1 MNDVLDVLKLRDL
14 RIRARVIVNE
24 LLSGIHPSRRFG
36 FSPDFAEY
44 RPYTPGE
51 DVRFV
56 DWKVYGRTGKLYIR
70 KLYEETS
77 MKSTIL
83 LDISASMG
91 YGNPSKLE
99 YARTLAASMAYL
111 LHLQRDAVGLMTF
124 RDRVESVLRPSRGRK
139 GLYSIFETL
148 ERVKPGGRTRTDTP
162 LLGAINLLR
171 KGMVILISDLE
182 ADVEGMM
189 KVMGGLRRRGFD
201 AMVFHVLSSEEREMP
216 SGGSFLFY
224 DMETGETVPFNAYTS
239 SREYRNVFRNW
250 LDELRREFLRRGVDY
265 YTVFTDT
272 PFVDVLRSVR
282 AMRGGP

>member
-1 MNDVLDVLKLRDL
+1 MNEVLDVLKIKGLK
-14 RIRARVIVNE
+14 IRARIVVNE
-24 LLSGIHPSRRFG
+24 LLAGIHRSRRFG

-51 DVRFV
+51 DIRFV
-56 DWKVYGRTGKLYIR
+56 DWKAYGRTGKLYIR

-83 LDISASMG
+83 LDTSASMG

-99 YARTLAASMAYL
+99 YARTLAAALCYL
-111 LHLQRDAVGLMTF
+111 LYLQRDAVGIITF
-124 RDRVESVLRPSRGRK
+124 DERVRDVLPPSRGRR

-148 ERVKPGGRTRTDTP
+148 ERARPHGRTETAVP
-162 LLGAINLLR
+162 LLGAINLLKR
-171 KGMVILISDLE
+171 GMVVLISDLE
-182 ADVEGMM
+182 ADVDGMM

-201 AMVFHVLSSEEREMP
+201 AMVFHVLSTQERDIP

-224 DMETGETVPFNAYTS
+224 DMETGESVPFNAYTS
-239 SREYRNVFRNW
+239 AQEYRSVFREWING
-250 LDELRREFLRRGVDY
+250 LRREFLRRGVDY

-272 PFVDVLRSVR
+272 PFVEVLRPLK

>member
-1 MNDVLDVLKLRDL
+1 MNDVLDVLKIKGL
-14 RIRARVIVNE
+14 RIRARVIVDE
-24 LLSGIHPSRRFG
+24 LLSGIHSSRRFG

-83 LDISASMG
+83 LDVSASMG
-91 YGNPSKLE
+91 YGSPSKLE
-99 YARTLAASMAYL
+99 YARTLAASIAYL
-111 LHLQRDAVGLMTF
+111 LYLQRDAVGLMTF
-124 RDRVESVLRPSRGRK
+124 RDRVESVLVPSRGRK

-148 ERVKPGGRTRTDTP
+148 ERVRAHGKTRADTP
-162 LLGAINLLR
+162 LLGAINLLKR
-171 KGMVILISDLE
+171 GMVILISDLE

-201 AMVFHVLSSEEREMP
+201 AMVFHVLSPEERDMP

-224 DMETGETVPFNAYTS
+224 DMETGETVPFNAYSS
-239 SREYRNVFRNW
+239 SREYREVFRNW
-250 LDELRREFLRRGVDY
+250 VDGLRREFLRRGVDY

>member
-1 MNDVLDVLKLRDL
+1 MNEVLDILKIKGL
-14 RIRARVIVNE
+14 RIRARVIVDE
-24 LLSGIHPSRRFG
+24 LLAGIHRSRRFG

-51 DVRFV
+51 DIRFV

-77 MKSTIL
+77 MRSTVL

-99 YARTLAASMAYL
+99 YARTLAAALSYL
-111 LHLQRDAVGLMTF
+111 FYLQRDAVGLMTF
-124 RDRVESVLRPSRGRK
+124 HERVESVLAPSRGKR
-139 GLYSIFETL
+139 GLYSVFETL
-148 ERVKPGGRTRTDTP
+148 ERVRPYGRTRTDTP
-162 LLGAINLLR
+162 LLGAINLLK
-171 KGMVILISDLE
+171 KGMVVLISDLE

-189 KVMGGLRRRGFD
+189 KVMGGLRKRGFD
-201 AMVFHVLSSEEREMP
+201 AMVFHVLSSQERDMP
-216 SGGSFLFY
+216 SGGSYLFY
-224 DMETGETVPFNAYTS
+224 DMETGETVPFNAYAS
-239 SREYRNVFRNW
+239 AQEYREVFREW
-250 LDELRREFLRRGVDY
+250 IEGLRREFLRRGVDY

-272 PFVDVLRSVR
+272 PFVEVLRAVR